1 MDEATRIA
9 KLREEK
15 EILKKR
21 LSGQSKGVTREIV
34 LELCACA
41 WTYVLCVYC
50 MKGMVYSSLIM
61 RACVL
66 EYYG

>member
-15 EILKKR
+15 EALKKR

-34 LELCACA
+34 LE
-41 WTYVLCVYC
+41 YVRVRGRMFVCIL
-50 MKGMVYSSLIM
+50 S
-61 RACVL
+61 
-66 EYYG
+66 